1 MDNDLIFVIVL
12 VTGGVIT
19 IALTTWVIF
28 SI

>member
-1 MDNDLIFVIVL
+1 MDNDRIFVIVV

-19 IALTTWVIF
+19 FALTAWVIF

>member
-1 MDNDLIFVIVL
+1 MDNDRIFVIVV